1 MKSSLYGYLLKELEK
16 KLNGKEKKIKEQNW
30 YIIIAIICLYLLL
43 ISILILLLDIFYDQ
57 SDKLTVQSMRLSN
70 YIKVLSIKVFL
81 ISLFVMFVMFLMV
94 LILFIA
100 HPNFKIRFY
109 DKERDTLFESMISDE
124 SLFNRL
130 NQIIAKS
137 PDKNMAINVL
147 ISDSKYE
154 HKLDKPVYRV
164 LLEIIISALGG
175 TFLIKWIMK
184 LKWMLNGLDIFGMS
198 LFFIMIIIEIII
210 YGVHKKIYKNLYINI
225 LDLKKGTL
233 EVYIKDYVTGCI
245 TCKWD
250 IFKEGDNVVLKIHS
264 GLFDPGQLTSNINN
278 SNEINK
284 IVIDPGVI
292 APKDSAQL
300 FENFSNVKEFVG
312 LSNLDTSQVTNMHEM
327 FVSCGA
333 KELDLSG
340 WDTSKVTDMGS
351 MFLKC
356 LNLEKVN
363 VKGWDTTNVKDM
375 SLMFFYCPKL
385 HKLDLSNFKTPNLK
399 MGEMMFGEDSI
410 YDLDIRNLESSK
422 KGTHMLFERSL
433 IYKITVGPKFKDA
446 FSNND
451 TFHDSDAINRPFEE
465 DGIPTSKKWVA
476 LDGPNKGS
484 KKDPYEMKNV
494 TRTQPVTYEV
504 EHMPLENKNNHSYN
518 QHTLLWRMVKRLLGL
533 I

>member
-1 MKSSLYGYLLKELEK
+1 MKSSLYRYLLREV
-16 KLNGKEKKIKEQNW
+16 EKKINDQDPNYEEKIKKQNRLAKIREILECCGIFFVSLSF
-30 YIIIAIICLYLLL
+30 IIFLYEINGKQTANAILMLGDIIGFAVGLVLEFLAALCTVPQSK
-43 ISILILLLDIFYDQ
+43 IPKIELDK
-57 SDKLTVQSMRLSN
+57 DKL
-70 YIKVLSIKVFL
+70 
-81 ISLFVMFVMFLMV
+81 
-94 LILFIA
+94 
-100 HPNFKIRFY
+100 FK
-109 DKERDTLFESMISDE
+109 SMISDKN
-124 SLFNRL
+124 LYNRL
-130 NQIIAKS
+130 NQVLEES
-137 PDKNMAINVL
+137 PDKNLAMNIL

-154 HKLDKPVYRV
+154 HKESKYKFLYKFLFEIALNVLMGCFSIRWILWILKNRAFFIVSICIIICVVMIGYTVYR
-164 LLEIIISALGG
+164 
-175 TFLIKWIMK
+175 
-184 LKWMLNGLDIFGMS
+184 D
-198 LFFIMIIIEIII
+198 
-210 YGVHKKIYKNLYINI
+210 YKEFHINM
-225 LDLKKGTL
+225 LDLKNCTL
-233 EVYIKDYVTGCI
+233 ELYIKDYVTGCI

-250 IFKEGDNVVLKIHS
+250 IRKEGDNVVLKIHS

-333 KELDLSG
+333 KELDLSD

-399 MGEMMFGEDSI
+399 TGEMMFGEDSI

-446 FSNND
+446 FSDND

>member
-1 MKSSLYGYLLKELEK
+1 MKSSLYRYLLREV
-16 KLNGKEKKIKEQNW
+16 EKKINDQDPNYEEKIKKQNRLAKIREILECCGIFFVSLSF
-30 YIIIAIICLYLLL
+30 IIFLYEINGKQTANAILMLGDIIGFAVGLVLEFLAALCTVPQSK
-43 ISILILLLDIFYDQ
+43 IPKIELDK
-57 SDKLTVQSMRLSN
+57 DKL
-70 YIKVLSIKVFL
+70 
-81 ISLFVMFVMFLMV
+81 
-94 LILFIA
+94 
-100 HPNFKIRFY
+100 FK
-109 DKERDTLFESMISDE
+109 SMISDKN
-124 SLFNRL
+124 LYNRL
-130 NQIIAKS
+130 NQVLEES
-137 PDKNMAINVL
+137 PDKNLAMNIL

-154 HKLDKPVYRV
+154 HKESKFLFKIALNVLKMALNVLMGFFSIRWILKNLDFFIVSIC
-164 LLEIIISALGG
+164 IIICV
-175 TFLIKWIMK
+175 
-184 LKWMLNGLDIFGMS
+184 GM
-198 LFFIMIIIEIII
+198 IVYII
-210 YGVHKKIYKNLYINI
+210 YIDYKKFYINI

-233 EVYIKDYVTGCI
+233 ELYIKDYVTGYI

-250 IFKEGDNVVLKIHS
+250 IRKEGDNVVLKIHS

-333 KELDLSG
+333 KELDLSD

-399 MGEMMFGEDSI
+399 TGEMMFGEDSI

-446 FSNND
+446 FSDND

>member
-1 MKSSLYGYLLKELEK
+1 MVVLE
-16 KLNGKEKKIKEQNW
+16 
-30 YIIIAIICLYLLL
+30 IIGLLL
-43 ISILILLLDIFYDQ
+43 ISFSFILLIYDIGVKQTAKFMQ
-57 SDKLTVQSMRLSN
+57 LFINWKNQIFSWGIVILG
-70 YIKVLSIKVFL
+70 LSIIPAFIQSQTPK
-81 ISLFVMFVMFLMV
+81 IEINKAKLF
-94 LILFIA
+94 
-100 HPNFKIRFY
+100 K
-109 DKERDTLFESMISDE
+109 SMISDKN
-124 SLFNRL
+124 LYNRL
-130 NQIIAKS
+130 NQVLEES
-137 PDKNMAINVL
+137 PDKNLAMNIL
-147 ISDSKYE
+147 ISDSEYDLKLNKSKYE
-154 HKLDKPVYRV
+154 FIFTIIKDLAILIIGNFFTQWISTIEWIEKNFT
-164 LLEIIISALGG
+164 LLIII
-175 TFLIKWIMK
+175 I
-184 LKWMLNGLDIFGMS
+184 
-198 LFFIMIIIEIII
+198 FFIIYCIIILF
-210 YGVHKKIYKNLYINI
+210 YAVYLTYKEFYISI
-225 LDLKKGTL
+225 KDLKNYTL
-233 EVYIKDYVTGCI
+233 ALYIKDYVTGYI

-250 IFKEGDNVVLKIHS
+250 IRKEGDNVVLKIHS

-278 SNEINK
+278 SAINNSDEINK
-284 IVIDPGVI
+284 IVIDPGVV

-333 KELDLSG
+333 KELDLSD

-375 SLMFFYCPKL
+375 SSMFFDCPKL

-433 IYKITVGPKFKDA
+433 IYKITVGPKFT
-446 FSNND
+446 D
-451 TFHDSDAINRPFEE
+451 TFPDFNPINRTFEE
-465 DGIPTSKKWVA
+465 DGIMYIPTSNKWVA
-476 LDGPNKGS
+476 LDGTDKDS
-484 KKDPYEMKNV
+484 KKDPHEMQNV

>member
-1 MKSSLYGYLLKELEK
+1 MKSSLYGYLLKKVEK
-16 KLNGKEKKIKEQNW
+16 KLNGEEKNIEKQNRNAT
-30 YIIIAIICLYLLL
+30 IMTILLYLAAGLLL
-43 ISILILLLDIFYDQ
+43 IFFMTIVYTIAI
-57 SDKLTVQSMRLSN
+57 KLTVKSFQ
-70 YIKVLSIKVFL
+70 
-81 ISLFVMFVMFLMV
+81 FLMCV
-94 LILFIA
+94 EKVSVIGCFVSLLALIFFVFNKTGFSYID
-100 HPNFKIRFY
+100 P
-109 DKERDTLFESMISDE
+109 DKERDKLFESMISDKT
-124 SLFNRL
+124 LFHRL
-130 NQIIAKS
+130 NQILAES
-137 PDKNMAINVL
+137 ADKNLAMNIL

-154 HKLDKPVYRV
+154 HKKNKYKHILDI
-164 LLEIIISALGG
+164 LLNAVVGY
-175 TFLIKWIMK
+175 FLIPFILK
-184 LKWMLNGLDIFGMS
+184 LKWMLSSLSVFAVS
-198 LFFIMIIIEIII
+198 LFLIILIEMII
-210 YGVHKKIYKNLYINI
+210 YVAYKYLYKKFYINI

-233 EVYIKDYVTGCI
+233 EAYIKDYVNGCI

-250 IFKEGDNVVLKIHS
+250 IVKERDNVVLKIYS
-264 GLFDPGQLTSNINN
+264 GLFDLGQLTSKINN
-278 SNEINK
+278 SDEINK
-284 IVIDPGVI
+284 IVIYPGVV

-333 KELDLSG
+333 KELDLSK
-340 WDTSKVTDMGS
+340 WDTSQVTDMGS
-351 MFLKC
+351 MFLQC
-356 LNLEKVN
+356 RNLEKVN
-363 VKGWDTTNVKDM
+363 VKGWDTTKVNDM
-375 SLMFFYCPKL
+375 SSMFFGCPKL

-433 IYKITVGPKFKDA
+433 IYKITVGPKFT
-446 FSNND
+446 D
-451 TFHDSDAINRPFEE
+451 TFPDFNAINRPFEE

>member
-1 MKSSLYGYLLKELEK
+1 MKSSLYGYLLKKVEK
-16 KLNGKEKKIKEQNW
+16 KLNGEEKNIEKQNSYTKKIE
-30 YIIIAIICLYLLL
+30 IFSFSTLAVVDILVLLFVYK
-43 ISILILLLDIFYDQ
+43 ISV
-57 SDKLTVQSMRLSN
+57 KPTVQSMLIYNNVNKVLWGIFVVSVVLLSLFT
-70 YIKVLSIKVFL
+70 YIKSRI
-81 ISLFVMFVMFLMV
+81 
-94 LILFIA
+94 
-100 HPNFKIRFY
+100 PNIDP
-109 DKERDTLFESMISDE
+109 DKERDKLFESMISDE
-124 SLFNRL
+124 NLFNRL
-130 NQIIAKS
+130 NQILAES
-137 PDKNMAINVL
+137 PDKNLAMNIL

-154 HKLDKPVYRV
+154 HKKP
-164 LLEIIISALGG
+164 
-175 TFLIKWIMK
+175 K
-184 LKWMLNGLDIFGMS
+184 LKSILKIINLIVGYVSIAGIVVWILKNLV
-198 LFFIMIIIEIII
+198 FFIVLFLNII
-210 YGVHKKIYKNLYINI
+210 YVGIIVYWIYKDFKKYYINM

-245 TCKWD
+245 TCKWN

-333 KELDLSG
+333 KELDLSD

-399 MGEMMFGEDSI
+399 TGEMMFGEDSI

-446 FSNND
+446 FSDND
-451 TFHDSDAINRPFEE
+451 TFHDSDSINRPFEE

>member
-1 MKSSLYGYLLKELEK
+1 MLFYNNFNKVLWGILVFSVVLLFL
-16 KLNGKEKKIKEQNW
+16 
-30 YIIIAIICLYLLL
+30 
-43 ISILILLLDIFYDQ
+43 F
-57 SDKLTVQSMRLSN
+57 T
-70 YIKVLSIKVFL
+70 YIKSRI
-81 ISLFVMFVMFLMV
+81 
-94 LILFIA
+94 
-100 HPNFKIRFY
+100 PNIDP
-109 DKERDTLFESMISDE
+109 DKERDKLFESMISDE
-124 SLFNRL
+124 NLFNRL
-130 NQIIAKS
+130 NQILAES
-137 PDKNMAINVL
+137 PDKNLAMNIL

-154 HKLDKPVYRV
+154 HKKPKRKSILKIILNLFVGYVSIVGIVGWILKNLAFFIVSFLNIIYAGIIVYRRYKD
-164 LLEIIISALGG
+164 
-175 TFLIKWIMK
+175 F
-184 LKWMLNGLDIFGMS
+184 
-198 LFFIMIIIEIII
+198 
-210 YGVHKKIYKNLYINI
+210 KKFYINI

-233 EVYIKDYVTGCI
+233 ELYIKDYVTGYI

-250 IFKEGDNVVLKIHS
+250 IRKEGDNVVLKIHS

-278 SNEINK
+278 SAINNSDEINK
-284 IVIDPGVI
+284 IVIDPGVV

-375 SLMFFYCPKL
+375 SSMFFDCPKL

-433 IYKITVGPKFKDA
+433 IYKITVGPKFT
-446 FSNND
+446 D
-451 TFHDSDAINRPFEE
+451 TFPDFNAINRPFEE

-476 LDGPNKGS
+476 LDGPDKGS

>member
-1 MKSSLYGYLLKELEK
+1 MKSSLYRYLLREV
-16 KLNGKEKKIKEQNW
+16 EKKINDQDPNYEEKIKKQNRLAKIREILECCGIFFVSLSF
-30 YIIIAIICLYLLL
+30 IIFLYEINGKQTANAKLMLGDIIGFAVGLVLEFLAAL
-43 ISILILLLDIFYDQ
+43 FAVPQSKISKIELDK
-57 SDKLTVQSMRLSN
+57 DKL
-70 YIKVLSIKVFL
+70 
-81 ISLFVMFVMFLMV
+81 
-94 LILFIA
+94 
-100 HPNFKIRFY
+100 FK
-109 DKERDTLFESMISDE
+109 SMISDKN
-124 SLFNRL
+124 LYNRL
-130 NQIIAKS
+130 NQVLEES
-137 PDKNMAINVL
+137 PDKNLAMNIL

-154 HKLDKPVYRV
+154 HKESKYKFLFKMALNVLMGCFSIRWILKNLDFFIVSIC
-164 LLEIIISALGG
+164 IIICVV
-175 TFLIKWIMK
+175 
-184 LKWMLNGLDIFGMS
+184 
-198 LFFIMIIIEIII
+198 MIVYII
-210 YGVHKKIYKNLYINI
+210 YIDYKKFYINI

-233 EVYIKDYVTGCI
+233 ELYIKDYVTGYI

-250 IFKEGDNVVLKIHS
+250 IRKEGDNVVLKIHS

-278 SNEINK
+278 SAINNSDEINK
-284 IVIDPGVI
+284 IVIDPGVV

-375 SLMFFYCPKL
+375 SSMFFDCPKL

-433 IYKITVGPKFKDA
+433 IYKITVGPKFT
-446 FSNND
+446 D
-451 TFHDSDAINRPFEE
+451 TFPDFNPINRTFEE
-465 DGIPTSKKWVA
+465 DGIMYIPTSNKWVA
-476 LDGPNKGS
+476 LDGTDKDS
-484 KKDPYEMKNV
+484 KKDPHEMQNV

>member
-1 MKSSLYGYLLKELEK
+1 MKSSLYRYLLKEV
-16 KLNGKEKKIKEQNW
+16 EKKINDQENHEEKIKKQNRRAKIREILECVGIVLVSLSF
-30 YIIIAIICLYLLL
+30 IIFIYE
-43 ISILILLLDIFYDQ
+43 ISGKQTANAKLMRLDIISFLFGLGLEFLAALFAVPQ
-57 SDKLTVQSMRLSN
+57 SKISKIELDKDKL
-70 YIKVLSIKVFL
+70 
-81 ISLFVMFVMFLMV
+81 
-94 LILFIA
+94 
-100 HPNFKIRFY
+100 FK
-109 DKERDTLFESMISDE
+109 SMISDKN
-124 SLFNRL
+124 LYNQL
-130 NQIIAKS
+130 NQVLEES
-137 PDKNMAINVL
+137 PDKNLAMNIL

-154 HKLDKPVYRV
+154 HKESKYKFLYKFLFEIALKVLMGCFSIRWILWILKNRAFFIVLICTIICVGIIVYTVYR
-164 LLEIIISALGG
+164 
-175 TFLIKWIMK
+175 
-184 LKWMLNGLDIFGMS
+184 D
-198 LFFIMIIIEIII
+198 
-210 YGVHKKIYKNLYINI
+210 YKEFHINM
-225 LDLKKGTL
+225 LDLKNCTL
-233 EVYIKDYVTGCI
+233 ELYIKDYVTGYI

-363 VKGWDTTNVKDM
+363 VKGWDTTKVNDM
-375 SLMFFYCPKL
+375 SSMFFGCQKL

-399 MGEMMFGEDSI
+399 MGEMMFGNDSI

-422 KGTHMLFERSL
+422 TGTRMLFDDSL
-433 IYKITVGPKFKDA
+433 IYKMIVGSKFKDT
-446 FSNND
+446 FPDND
-451 TFHDSDAINRPFEE
+451 TFHDYDAINRPFEE
-465 DGIPTSKKWVA
+465 DRIMYIPTSNKWVA
-476 LDGPNKGS
+476 LDGPDKGS

-518 QHTLLWRMVKRLLGL
+518 QHTLLWRMVKRLLEL